1 MTAPK
6 INPELLS
13 SRSWSEQESNNVRT
27 VGQFV
32 ELLMNEHD
40 FDKVLETFDNDQY
53 RQHNR
58 NLPEGI
64 EGLVGFLRTFTK
76 RFPEYSYDVKRVF
89 ADGDHVIFHSHATMK
104 SADRGNDQKGWNIVD
119 MWKLEG
125 GKIVEHWDSI
135 QPLDLMMRIY
145 SVYAGGRIGN
155 NNGVF

>member
-6 INPELLS
+6 INPELLAS
-13 SRSWSEQESNNVRT
+13 QGWSEQEAQNVRT

-40 FDKVLETFDNDQY
+40 FDGVLGSFNNDQY

-64 EGLVGFLRTFTK
+64 EGLVGFLRDFTK
-76 RFPEYSYDVKRVF
+76 KFPEYSYDVKRVF
-89 ADGDHVIFHSHATMK
+89 ADGNHVVFHSHATMK
-104 SADRGNDQKGWNIVD
+104 SADRGNDRKGWNIVD
-119 MWKLEG
+119 MWKLED

-135 QPLDLMMRIY
+135 QSLDLMMRIY
-145 SVYAGGRIGN
+145 SVHAGGQIRN
-155 NNGVF
+155 ANGVF